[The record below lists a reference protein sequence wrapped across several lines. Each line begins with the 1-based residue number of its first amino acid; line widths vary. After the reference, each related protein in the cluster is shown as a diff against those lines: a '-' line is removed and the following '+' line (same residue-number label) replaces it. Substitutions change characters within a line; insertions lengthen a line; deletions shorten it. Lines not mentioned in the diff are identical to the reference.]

1 MPETTRREITEV
13 EARRD
18 FILAGNS
25 RFTLVS
31 TRTGARFTYHAKRW
45 EKHEKVRYYIS
56 VLTGPS
62 NTDDYRK
69 LGVLYPNGRLYRQD
83 RHPNAISAS
92 AGSWRALDYLFNQGG
107 IQDPRVE
114 VWHEG
119 RCGRSGRHLTVPE
132 SIASGIGPVCAER
145 MDG

>member
-1 MPETTRREITEV
+1 MPETTRRQIEEI
-13 EARRD
+13 EARRQ

-31 TRTGARFTYHAKRW
+31 GRTGARFTYHAKRW
-45 EKHEKVRYYIS
+45 EKHDKVRYYIS
-56 VLTGPS
+56 VLT
-62 NTDDYRK
+62 
-69 LGVLYPNGRLYRQD
+69 PNGRLYRQD

-107 IQDPRVE
+107 IAHPGIE

-119 RCGRSGRHLTVPE
+119 RCGRCGRLLTVPE

-145 MDG
+145 MD